1 MDLAALWLHRSK
13 KVCVGIT
20 NWGISRGPVIE
31 KVMRNGRAIFR
42 DFCEGRSR
50 LPYRAS
56 PTFQVF
62 RYHSLPQNLLLWM
75 NALAIRQ
82 IFLIRFQM
90 MLLQVLRIST
100 IWYTKPLLYP
110 LSRSVYIFKGNSL
123 TVKVLCRSQTISQV
137 RQV

>member
-1 MDLAALWLHRSK
+1 
-13 KVCVGIT
+13 
-20 NWGISRGPVIE
+20 
-31 KVMRNGRAIFR
+31 
-42 DFCEGRSR
+42 
-50 LPYRAS
+50 
-56 PTFQVF
+56 
-62 RYHSLPQNLLLWM
+62 M

-110 LSRSVYIFKGNSL
+110 LSRSVYIFKGNNL